1 MKFVCKQLKKQALAC
16 ATLVSTAI
24 FSANILA
31 QEAAVDIPTSFHG
44 TYALTYANAQ
54 TGSPLSNGT
63 SVVVV
68 LAPGNLMCVAGYTLT
83 KPVTKNGNPAEAY
96 WTEATAGISLAV
108 SNIAGNFNEIN
119 VGSTSGT
126 WWGQLQ
132 GSKTSSV
139 TSGCQAAESPTTD
152 PAKVAEL
159 FEEAQKKLAQYFPAG
174 DAATTQT
181 LDGYTYRYY
190 PSTQIYL
197 AINNG
202 EVYVMGGSFGNEPL
216 KQGALDMIIA
226 ELDKMTVSVPDTEI
240 PKGNSTLVIT
250 GKIGALGV
258 LTDLPAT
265 TIENLPMP
273 GENDVDGV
281 RNAVLEQYKDAGITG
296 DITVTL
302 ISSSSNSIVFNIK
315 FSGATTT
322 AGFTV
327 AQTYDVIY
335 TYTKN

>member
-68 LAPGNLMCVAGYTLT
+68 LAPGNLMCVGGYTLSN
-83 KPVTKNGNPAEAY
+83 PVTKNGNPAEAY
-96 WTEATAGISLAV
+96 WTEATQGISLAV
-108 SNIAGNFNEIN
+108 SNIAGDFNEIN
-119 VGSTSGT
+119 VGSASGT

-132 GSKTSSV
+132 GSKSSAV
-139 TSGCQAAESPTTD
+139 TSGCQAAETPTTD

-159 FEEAQKKLAQYFPAG
+159 FEEAQKKLAQYFPAT
-174 DAATTQT
+174 DAASTQT

-202 EVYVMGGSFGNEPL
+202 EVYVMGGGFGDEPQN
-216 KQGALDMIIA
+216 QGSVNMVLA
-226 ELDKMTVSVPDTEI
+226 ELEQMSVSVPDTEI
-240 PKGNSTLVIT
+240 PEGNSTLVIT
-250 GKIGALGV
+250 GKVGALGV

-265 TIENLPMP
+265 TIEDLPMP
-273 GENDVDGV
+273 DENDLDGV
-281 RNAVLEQYKDAGITG
+281 REAVLEQYKDAGITG

-302 ISSSSNSIVFNIK
+302 ISSSSDSIVFNIK
-315 FSGATTT
+315 FNGSTTT

-327 AQTYDVIY
+327 VQTYDVIY